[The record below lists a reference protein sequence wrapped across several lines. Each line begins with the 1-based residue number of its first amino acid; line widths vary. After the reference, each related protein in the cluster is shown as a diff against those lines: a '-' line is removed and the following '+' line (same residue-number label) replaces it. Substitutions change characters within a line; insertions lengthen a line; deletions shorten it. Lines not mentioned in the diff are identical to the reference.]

1 MATKLSADSFL
12 SSVRQSGLVDDSQL
26 KKFWQGFEQSGK
38 DLQATEIIASGM
50 VDSQILTRWQVD
62 KLLQGKHKG
71 FFLGKYKLLSLL
83 GSGGMSAVY
92 LAEHTLMKRRVAIK
106 VLPQSRI
113 EDTSYLD
120 RFHREAQA
128 VATLDHPNIMRAYD
142 VDQEGKVHF
151 LVMEYIDGQ
160 SLLEMVNQRGPMG
173 YVEAA
178 EIMRQSA
185 EGLDHAHARGM
196 IHRDIKPG
204 NILVDRKG
212 VVKILDMGLA
222 MFFDPTGKDD
232 EQASLTIQHDE
243 RVLGTADY
251 LSPEQ
256 ALNSHNVDIRTD
268 IYSLGCTF
276 YFILTGHPPYPEGSL
291 AQRLLFHQTK
301 PPAPVE
307 NDRPDIPASLVLL
320 LRKMIEKRPED
331 RYQTARETYDAFT
344 RWLIENGDS
353 EWREKNSMVIAS
365 SGIGSNIHGASGASM
380 GTGSGGSGNL
390 GKNSAPVAAPTAAPV
405 VTAMVAPMARPV
417 QPPQSAPNYPP
428 QGSPVAQQYPPNYA
442 PQYAPGQ
449 FSPGQFPPGQFP
461 PGQFPPGQYSPGQFP
476 QHPHGQQPQYPPPQ
490 NPQPQNPAGGQ
501 PYAPQGTNSGQFA
514 MPVSAPPAPAQLQ
527 QVGSVPPQSR
537 PAVPPPSPPAAAP
550 QAITSPTWG
559 GIPPEVSVTPT
570 ASPQGDVPDFSGFGA
585 INFDQPV
592 VTTTTVQS
600 ASSTNLSPGNVSSSN
615 TTSPKAKS
623 KGKATGYSSSSGLFK
638 SKKAQWI
645 FGAVGV
651 TVFLALSI
659 TYYNWIGRAKKPVA
673 RNKKESIEYVVGGSG
688 KYKSLSDAIAAAKGA
703 GGNKPLIRVMGS
715 PVIQERLDLTDL
727 PKGTEIFAEQPGGPT
742 LAPKGSEPVL
752 DVRGLS
758 GFKLRGFN
766 LEAKG
771 KEVGIRV
778 SGKLPQLG
786 ISQCTLTGFTKH
798 GILAEGV
805 SGDETNR
812 VSFESI
818 KFKAGEP
825 TAIGVSLK
833 PGPSIPAYVTVENCR
848 FQGPMAAGIVIETD
862 AETLSLEKNVF
873 SDTGVGIRF
882 QGANHTYKNVSITNN
897 TFYKLQHGIVLT
909 NMPNA
914 MTTERF
920 GVFNCLFAEVKG
932 SEFVVES
939 GFDKATFDGLLHAG
953 TGNNFTDKPAL
964 DANSPIFGNG
974 GQAAMVYLFKSVN
987 PSDSTFL
994 APSDKSPQKD
1004 TASSGPS
1011 DVYVGAIGPN

>member
-12 SSVRQSGLVDDSQL
+12 SSVRQSGLVDDTQL

-38 DLQATEIIASGM
+38 DAQATEIIASGM
-50 VDSQILTRWQVD
+50 VESQILTRWQVD

-113 EDTSYLD
+113 EDTSYLE

-160 SLLEMVNQRGPMG
+160 SLLELVNDRGPLG

-178 EIMRQSA
+178 ELMRQSA

-212 VVKILDMGLA
+212 VVKVLDMGLA

-307 NDRPDIPASLVLL
+307 NDRPDIPASLVAI
-320 LRKMIEKRPED
+320 LRKMLEKRPDD

-353 EWREKNSMVIAS
+353 EWREKNSMLIAS
-365 SGIGSNIHGASGASM
+365 SGSGSNIHGASLSPVGPS
-380 GTGSGGSGNL
+380 GSGKL
-390 GKNSAPVAAPTAAPV
+390 GKGSNAHPTAAPV
-405 VTAMVAPMARPV
+405 AVAMVAPVARPV
-417 QPPQSAPNYPP
+417 QAPQSQQFPNYPP
-428 QGSPVAQQYPPNYA
+428 PNYA
-442 PQYAPGQ
+442 TPNPAQG
-449 FSPGQFPPGQFP
+449 PPGTQQYQPYPQQYQPAQF
-461 PGQFPPGQYSPGQFP
+461 
-476 QHPHGQQPQYPPPQ
+476 QPQYPQHPSGQYPAVQ
-490 NPQPQNPAGGQ
+490 NPQGQ
-501 PYAPQGTNSGQFA
+501 PPQPQYPQYPPGGPPFVPPGTNSGQFMLPA
-514 MPVSAPPAPAQLQ
+514 AAQQNAAPRPMHPAPVQPGPVPQGSGPVAPPAWNVPGPAATMRPAETSNETPDFGGFGGLDFSQSVATDAAAKPASGTN
-527 QVGSVPPQSR
+527 VGS
-537 PAVPPPSPPAAAP
+537 
-550 QAITSPTWG
+550 TK
-559 GIPPEVSVTPT
+559 
-570 ASPQGDVPDFSGFGA
+570 
-585 INFDQPV
+585 
-592 VTTTTVQS
+592 
-600 ASSTNLSPGNVSSSN
+600 ASSTKTKSTG
-615 TTSPKAKS
+615 KAK
-623 KGKATGYSSSSGLFK
+623 GYAATNDLFK
-638 SKKAQWI
+638 SKKAKWI
-645 FGAVGV
+645 LGAAGAV
-651 TVFLALSI
+651 VFLVLSI
-659 TYYNWIGRAKKPVA
+659 TYYSWVGRPKKVTKGT
-673 RNKKESIEYVVGGSG
+673 KKESIEYSVGSNG
-688 KYKSLSDAIAAAKGA
+688 KFKSLQEAISAARDA
-703 GGNKPLIRVMGS
+703 GGTKPLIRVLGS
-715 PVIQERLDLTDL
+715 PVITERLDLTGL
-727 PKGTEIFAEQPGGPT
+727 PNGTEIFAETSGGPT
-742 LAPKGSEPVL
+742 LAPKGAEPVL
-752 DVRGLS
+752 EIYDLK
-758 GFKLRGFN
+758 GFKLRGFK

-778 SGKLPQLG
+778 VGKLPQLG
-786 ISQCTLTGFTKH
+786 ISQCSLTGFTKQ
-798 GILAEGV
+798 GILASGV

-818 KFKAGEP
+818 KMTAGSP
-825 TAIGVSLK
+825 TAIGFDLVQ
-833 PGPSIPAYVTVENCR
+833 GATNPAYVTVENCR
-848 FQGPMAAGIVIETD
+848 FIGPMAAGIVIETNG
-862 AETLSLEKNVF
+862 ETLSLEKNVF
-873 SDTGVGIRF
+873 VETGVGIRF
-882 QGANHTYKNVSITNN
+882 QGANHTYKNVYVTNN
-897 TFYKLQHGIVLT
+897 TFYKLQQGIVLT
-909 NMPNA
+909 NMPGVA
-914 MTTERF
+914 TEKF

-932 SEFVVES
+932 PEFVVES
-939 GFDKATFDGLLHAG
+939 GFDRAAFDGMLHPS

-964 DANSPIFGNG
+964 DGNSPIFGNG
-974 GQAAMVYLFKSVN
+974 GQAANVYLFKSVN
-987 PSDSTFL
+987 PADAGFL
-994 APSDKSPQKD
+994 APTDKSPQQN
-1004 TASSGPS
+1004 TGNAGPS
-1011 DVYVGAIGPN
+1011 DGFVGAIGPN